1 MEIDAKH
8 KVFTYQCSGNT
19 YVLNMFNRRYMSRYY
34 LNRVPHP
41 LCYLCYLVYL
51 CIQYECRGFRRRS
64 VADARAGVPRARARS
79 RSRSRS
85 RLRLRAERPL
95 GEVPAPLLVVVE
107 AVAAR
112 VAVVMST
119 RTTPGVELVRAADV
133 VDADDADA
141 SRRRASASTA
151 STANALTAFERCEEW
166 ARALEAS
173 TRAAVSHREKCWQL
187 YGQAQAT
194 MLALEEAKGVYGM
207 LDESGARQA
216 RRYAVSVQG
225 RLQLATALAEV
236 YGTYTTAQKLV
247 RSAVSWKTNKKF
259 EETRYDLEVLE
270 RQLWNL
276 TGASGRLGV
285 TLGGGIGD
293 TRRRLLRGGFGQTI
307 DTILGSG
314 VLAMCAAGSDRS
326 ELWWSTGG
334 AFPRLSA
341 YDLFLQGQ
349 RQIDGMPGVSESS
362 VGGSSGLLCV
372 GSSVGGADV
381 AGRVSLGSTPV
392 VSMKS
397 APYGSSVLWTGTR
410 DGRVMTWDSDLGSL
424 TSDTYV
430 RRGEPVTA
438 IEALD
443 RDRAWVGCED
453 GSMFEVEAHAPSIP
467 GANARALKV
476 LREIVGTDA
485 SDRPSYANGIARKK
499 SKAVNCILL
508 SNDSVFVACKRE
520 LALEIWHLESGECSR
535 VESLED
541 LGYIVALMRHP
552 MVSDLIVSVHDTG
565 AVQIWGGGQCAVAA
579 GHRILN
585 ITNGFKA
592 VEEWSYSPFSQ
603 YFGKNVVGAVAV
615 ERVLIIGHANGQL
628 TLWPLP
634 GAHDLHEASLHA
646 DTLANSED
654 SEHFSIEFRSSK
666 LIAHGSGLVGL
677 THVDGGGS
685 IGVVTVGRFG
695 SIMYWPLTQLEAVLG
710 KVRQPALGKTRRSDV
725 GEIGSPGEGK
735 FMPAKR
741 TPEPAALLTTSTIPY
756 EHLKNL
762 AKIGE
767 GSFGQVYRASWNHI
781 DVAVKFMSMKD
792 IDVSQSSKE
801 FVRSM
806 DELEKEVSIMTQLRH
821 PNIVLLLGVVRS
833 TPAIVVEFC
842 TRGSLFSV
850 LQRHMK
856 PGAPQLLWKVRLQMA
871 LGAAAGMLYLHDV
884 PVLHRDLKSANLMV
898 DRYYRVKVGDFG
910 LSRVHDEIVG
920 SGERDGSC
928 SLHSPRWMAPEV
940 LKDGKH
946 SKASDVYSYGIVLW
960 EIQSLKTPFKEL
972 NVYQILSA
980 VDEGERPDETT
991 SFGPQYPE
999 ANLYRDLMRKAWD
1012 QDPKMRPTFEDI
1024 VTEVQN
1030 LIELQSAREYAAK
1043 TVAKSQTGLPAV
1055 QPLGKSHSFTVKR
1068 NSQLELRKPK
1078 RVSSSVTENK
1088 ENDMAP
1094 IQLDMSRADDDDT
1107 VVIETPAASPE
1118 RSAERAVE
1126 EVPAPVERTGVER
1139 QDILRGMR
1147 ARNSLNGSIG
1157 KHEYL

>member
-1 MEIDAKH
+1 MMDDGE
-8 KVFTYQCSGNT
+8 T
-19 YVLNMFNRRYMSRYY
+19 
-34 LNRVPHP
+34 
-41 LCYLCYLVYL
+41 
-51 CIQYECRGFRRRS
+51 E
-64 VADARAGVPRARARS
+64 ADARDAPTGDVDVDAGYRRR
-79 RSRSRS
+79 
-85 RLRLRAERPL
+85 
-95 GEVPAPLLVVVE
+95 
-107 AVAAR
+107 
-112 VAVVMST
+112 
-119 RTTPGVELVRAADV
+119 RTTPTPTTSSGG
-133 VDADDADA
+133 
-141 SRRRASASTA
+141 S
-151 STANALTAFERCEEW
+151 NALVTFERCEEW

-173 TRAAVSHREKCWQL
+173 TRAAVSHREKCWAL
-187 YGQAQAT
+187 NAQAQAT
-194 MLALEEAKGVYGM
+194 MLALEEAKEVYGM
-207 LDESGARQA
+207 LDEFGARQA
-216 RRYAVSVQG
+216 RRHAVSVQG
-225 RLQLATALAEV
+225 RLQMGTALAEV

-247 RSAVSWKTNKKF
+247 RSAVSWKTNQKF

-285 TLGGGIGD
+285 TLGGGVGD

-307 DTILGSG
+307 DTIFGSG
-314 VLAMCAAGSDRS
+314 VLAMCGAGSDGS

-349 RQIDGMPGVSESS
+349 RQIDGMPGV
-362 VGGSSGLLCV
+362 VGSSGGGGGGGGVFSCV
-372 GSSVGGADV
+372 GGGRVGGGGADV

-397 APYGSSVLWTGTR
+397 APHGSSVLWTGTR

-430 RRGEPVTA
+430 RRGEAVTT
-438 IEALD
+438 IEAID
-443 RDRAWVGCED
+443 QNRAWVGCED
-453 GSMFEVEAHAPSIP
+453 GSVFEVEAQKSSRP
-467 GANARALKV
+467 GALKV
-476 LREIVGTDA
+476 LREIVGVDA
-485 SDRPSYANGIARKK
+485 SDRPSYASGIARKK
-499 SKAVNCILL
+499 NKAVNCILL
-508 SNDSVFVACKRE
+508 SNDTVFVACKRE
-520 LALEIWHLESGECSR
+520 LALEIWHLESGECSL

-541 LGYIVALMRHP
+541 LGYVVALMKHP

-579 GHRILN
+579 GNRILN

-592 VEEWSYSPFSQ
+592 VDEWSYSPFSQ
-603 YFGKNVVGAVAV
+603 YFGKNVVGAVAI
-615 ERVLIIGHANGQL
+615 ERMLIIGHANGQL

-677 THVDGGGS
+677 TQVDGGGS

-710 KVRQPALGKTRRSDV
+710 KVRQPALGKARRSDV
-725 GEIGSPGEGK
+725 GEIGSPGEEK

-741 TPEPAALLTTSTIPY
+741 TPEPAALATTSTIPY

-762 AKIGE
+762 TKIGE

-910 LSRVHDEIVG
+910 LSRVHNEIVG

-946 SKASDVYSYGIVLW
+946 SKASDVYSYGIILW

-980 VDEGERPDETT
+980 VDEGERPDANA
-991 SFGPQYPE
+991 SFGAQYPE

-1012 QDPKMRPTFEDI
+1012 QDPKMRPSFEDI

-1030 LIELQSAREYAAK
+1030 LIEMQSAREYAAK

-1055 QPLGKSHSFTVKR
+1055 QPLGKSHSFTAKR
-1068 NSQLELRKPK
+1068 NSQLELHKPK
-1078 RVSSSVTENK
+1078 RMSSSVTETKENK
-1088 ENDMAP
+1088 ENDIDIAP

-1118 RSAERAVE
+1118 RSADRAE
-1126 EVPAPVERTGVER
+1126 EAPAPIERPGVER

-1157 KHEYL
+1157 KRVELDGA

>member
-1 MEIDAKH
+1 VTLIHSRREGARRRSTTTNAIIMDEARAEVRRDDEDDDGTDDDDA
-8 KVFTYQCSGNT
+8 
-19 YVLNMFNRRYMSRYY
+19 
-34 LNRVPHP
+34 
-41 LCYLCYLVYL
+41 
-51 CIQYECRGFRRRS
+51 FRRRRREGS
-64 VADARAGVPRARARS
+64 SA
-79 RSRSRS
+79 
-85 RLRLRAERPL
+85 L
-95 GEVPAPLLVVVE
+95 
-107 AVAAR
+107 
-112 VAVVMST
+112 
-119 RTTPGVELVRAADV
+119 TTTTTSSNG
-133 VDADDADA
+133 
-141 SRRRASASTA
+141 SGKT
-151 STANALTAFERCEEW
+151 TNALVMFERCEEW

-173 TRAAVSHREKCWQL
+173 TRAAVSHREKCWALQ
-187 YGQAQAT
+187 GQAQAT
-194 MLALEEAKGVYGM
+194 MLALEEAKEVYGM

-216 RRYAVSVQG
+216 RRHAVSVQG
-225 RLQLATALAEV
+225 RLQMGTALAEV

-247 RSAVSWKTNKKF
+247 RSAVSWKTNQKF

-285 TLGGGIGD
+285 TLGGGVGD

-307 DTILGSG
+307 DTIFGSG
-314 VLAMCAAGSDRS
+314 VLAMCGAGSDGS

-334 AFPRLSA
+334 PFPRLSA

-349 RQIDGMPGVSESS
+349 RQIDGMPGVVESNRVG
-362 VGGSSGLLCV
+362 VGGGNGGGFSCV
-372 GSSVGGADV
+372 GGGSVKRGGGGTDV

-430 RRGEPVTA
+430 RRGEAVTT
-438 IEALD
+438 IEAID
-443 RDRAWVGCED
+443 RNRAWVGCED
-453 GSMFEVEAHAPSIP
+453 GSVFEVEAQTSSRP
-467 GANARALKV
+467 GALKV
-476 LREIVGTDA
+476 LREIVGVDA

-499 SKAVNCILL
+499 NKAVNCILL
-508 SNDSVFVACKRE
+508 SNDTVFVACKRE

-541 LGYIVALMRHP
+541 LGYVVALMKHP

-579 GHRILN
+579 GDRILN

-592 VEEWSYSPFSQ
+592 VDEWSYSPFSQ

-615 ERVLIIGHANGQL
+615 ERMLIIGHANGQL

-646 DTLANSED
+646 DTLAKSED

-710 KVRQPALGKTRRSDV
+710 KVRQPALGKARRSDV
-725 GEIGSPGEGK
+725 GEIGSPGEEK
-735 FMPAKR
+735 FMPANR
-741 TPEPAALLTTSTIPY
+741 TPEPPALATTSTIPY

-762 AKIGE
+762 TKIGE

-910 LSRVHDEIVG
+910 LSRVHNEIVG

-946 SKASDVYSYGIVLW
+946 SKASDVYSYGIILW

-980 VDEGERPDETT
+980 VDEGERPDANA
-991 SFGPQYPE
+991 SFGAQYPE

-1012 QDPKMRPTFEDI
+1012 QDPKMRPSFEDI

-1030 LIELQSAREYAAK
+1030 LIEMQSAREYAAK

-1055 QPLGKSHSFTVKR
+1055 QPLGKSLSFTAKR
-1068 NSQLELRKPK
+1068 NSQLELHKPK
-1078 RVSSSVTENK
+1078 RTSSSVTENK
-1088 ENDMAP
+1088 ENKENDIDIAP

-1118 RSAERAVE
+1118 RSADRAKE
-1126 EVPAPVERTGVER
+1126 EAPAPIERPGVER

-1157 KHEYL
+1157 KRVELDGA